1 MYLALLI
8 VYPRVSGVES
18 GVAVLYGPKSGPFQD
33 ALINAAQLSN
43 RRQLV
48 GLVVPTWGVE
58 MELQAVVWGK
68 LDPCLTSAEEESTL
82 KLQEL

>member
-1 MYLALLI
+1 MHQQNCRPCSYVHMYLALLI

-68 LDPCLTSAEEESTL
+68 LIHV
-82 KLQEL
+82 